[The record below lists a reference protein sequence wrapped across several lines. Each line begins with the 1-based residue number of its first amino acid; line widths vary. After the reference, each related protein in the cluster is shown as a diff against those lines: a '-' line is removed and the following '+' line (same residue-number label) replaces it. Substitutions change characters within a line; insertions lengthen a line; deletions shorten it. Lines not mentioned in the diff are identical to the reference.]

1 MSLRVYAV
9 VPGATRAPGGPL
21 RLVTVGRLAAAVER
35 GRVRAATPRNL
46 VAYDRQMRV
55 LADRAAAILPARFN
69 TIVADE
75 EEIATILRLRRARL
89 GAALKNVRGRVQM
102 TVRVPVAPV
111 GRALPG
117 SAPGTAYLRSRRI
130 PELDPLR
137 AATKR
142 WVRDERIEPR
152 EGLASIYH
160 LVPGTA
166 VDAYRDALIAAADA
180 AGVRLVVTGPFPPY
194 AFAQGW

>member
-1 MSLRVYAV
+1 VSLRVYAV
-9 VPGATRAPGGPL
+9 VPGATRVPGRSL
-21 RLVTVGRLAAAVER
+21 HLVTVGRLAAVVER
-35 GRVRAATPRNL
+35 GRARAATPRNL
-46 VAYDRQMRV
+46 VAYDRQMRM

-75 EEIATILRLRRARL
+75 EEVATILRLRRARL
-89 GAALKNVRGRVQM
+89 AATLKNVRGRVQM
-102 TVRVPVAPV
+102 TVRVPTPPV
-111 GRALPG
+111 GRAVSG
-117 SAPGTAYLRSRRI
+117 SATGTEYLRSRRI

-142 WVRDERIEPR
+142 WVRDERVEPR
-152 EGLASIYH
+152 AGLASIYH

-166 VDAYRDALIAAADA
+166 VGAYREALIGAADA